1 MRWGG
6 ALIAVGATA
15 ALVAAN
21 MPRGAADFRWATT
34 AELAQPRAYA
44 SATLLPTGEIFV
56 FGGLDENDPAVVN
69 ASTEL
74 IDPASGTVREIAQP
88 SPGRLHHTLTLA
100 NGDTLVVAGGVEWF
114 QGKFHSSDRVDVYLP
129 FEHKWKRAAP
139 LLQARSDHGA
149 APLPDGK
156 VLVAGGNFGTL
167 PLASSEIYDP
177 RTDRWTKAAPMPDA
191 RVRFS
196 IAPLPDGRV
205 LVVGGLN
212 RIGQPMTSST
222 IYDPGADEWLPG
234 PELSMPRVEQAAV
247 SLRGGDV
254 LIIGGQGAA
263 STTAERY
270 DWKTQN
276 FLFAGSLVQPRLIEQ
291 AALLPD
297 GRVLITGGSL
307 QVPQRTEWVPVA
319 GAEVWDPVSNRWS
332 EFTSPTLPRALGDL
346 VVAGRDAYLIGGISD
361 NLSALRTIE
370 RLSLR

>member
-1 MRWGG
+1 MLGPLAIAGLIVASVPRNEQIRW
-6 ALIAVGATA
+6 AEMA
-15 ALVAAN
+15 ALA
-21 MPRGAADFRWATT
+21 R
-34 AELAQPRAYA
+34 PRAYA

-74 IDPASGTVREIAQP
+74 IDPAAGTVREVAQP

-100 NGDTLVVAGGVEWF
+100 DDDTLVVAGGVEWY
-114 QGKFHSSDRVDVYLP
+114 QDKFHSSDRVDVYLP
-129 FEHKWKRAAP
+129 FEHAWKRAAP

-149 APLPDGK
+149 APLPGGK
-156 VLVAGGNFGTL
+156 VLVTGGNFGTL
-167 PLASSEIYDP
+167 PLSSSEIYDP
-177 RTDRWTKAAPMPDA
+177 HTDRWTRAAPMLDA

-196 IAPLPDGRV
+196 MAALPDGRV

-212 RIGQPMTSST
+212 KIGRAMTSSE
-222 IYDPGADEWLPG
+222 IYDPVVNEWLPG
-234 PELSMPRVEQAAV
+234 PDLAMPRVEQAV
-247 SLRGGDV
+247 VTLRGGDV
-254 LIIGGQGAA
+254 LVIGGQGAA

-276 FLFAGSLVQPRLIEQ
+276 FLFAGTLMQPRLIEQ

-307 QVPQRTEWVPVA
+307 QVPERTDWVPVA
-319 GAEVWDPVSNRWS
+319 GAEAWDPNTNHWS
-332 EFTSPTLPRALGDL
+332 PFMSPALPRALGDL
-346 VVAGRDAYLIGGISD
+346 VVVGREVFLVGGLTD
-361 NLSALRTIE
+361 NLAALRTIE